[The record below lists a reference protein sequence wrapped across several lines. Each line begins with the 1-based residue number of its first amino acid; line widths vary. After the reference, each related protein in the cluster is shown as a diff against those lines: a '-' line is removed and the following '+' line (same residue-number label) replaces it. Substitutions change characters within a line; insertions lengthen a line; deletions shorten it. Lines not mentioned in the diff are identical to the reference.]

1 MNQTICQFSFSLSA
15 WNIVCDKVLSKEDWL
30 REPEDWWQHEF
41 TDFAPKLAF
50 LPPLKR
56 RRLNLS
62 ARLFFETAWN
72 LLEED
77 ANIPVI
83 YASLNGEVNRNFQ
96 LWHSLLTE
104 NELSPTSFSLSVHN
118 ALVGQWSEFRGVTAE
133 TEAITANGDNLEIAL
148 LEAYLL
154 LNEGHRKVL
163 VICGE
168 SPLEQQYNATPI
180 ERFPFNY
187 SLALLIEQGHDYQL
201 TLSTQPHTK
210 TKINSSLEWVRMHYS
225 DSHQWTTRSSN
236 GETWKW
242 CKK

>member
-62 ARLFFETAWN
+62 ARLFFEAAWN

-83 YASLNGEVNRNFQ
+83 
-96 LWHSLLTE
+96 
-104 NELSPTSFSLSVHN
+104 
-118 ALVGQWSEFRGVTAE
+118 
-133 TEAITANGDNLEIAL
+133 
-148 LEAYLL
+148 
-154 LNEGHRKVL
+154 
-163 VICGE
+163 
-168 SPLEQQYNATPI
+168 
-180 ERFPFNY
+180 
-187 SLALLIEQGHDYQL
+187 
-201 TLSTQPHTK
+201 
-210 TKINSSLEWVRMHYS
+210 
-225 DSHQWTTRSSN
+225 
-236 GETWKW
+236 
-242 CKK
+242 